1 MIQVQSHTSR
11 CFSAVDLLRST
22 HADARQQVVAADII
36 ILSDS
41 LL

>member
-11 CFSAVDLLRST
+11 CFSAVDLLRFT
-22 HADARQQVVAADII
+22 HADARQVVAADII
-36 ILSDS
+36 ILRDS